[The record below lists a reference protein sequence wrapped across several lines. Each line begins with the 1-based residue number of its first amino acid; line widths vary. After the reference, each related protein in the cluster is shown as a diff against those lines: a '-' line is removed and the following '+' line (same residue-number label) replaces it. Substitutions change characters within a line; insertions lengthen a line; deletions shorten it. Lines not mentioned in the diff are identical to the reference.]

1 MTPPD
6 SASSADGHRTSV
18 RQALPSDLSVIR
30 RTLEMHARNEASMR
44 RADWAIDELEDAV
57 FGQDAFVQVTIAERD
72 EASFAGLAMWYRTF
86 SSWARTSGIWLED
99 LFVVEAHRRSGVA
112 RELMDYLRSQTDGRI
127 EWDVTT
133 GNVGAEHFYES
144 LGAVALPDVTRYRWV
159 ANDPLQPE
167 SA

>member
-6 SASSADGHRTSV
+6 SASPGPRVSV
-18 RQALPSDLSVIR
+18 RQALPSDVSIIR
-30 RTLEMHARNEASMR
+30 RTLEMHARDEASMR
-44 RADWAIDELEDAV
+44 RADAVIDELEDAL
-57 FGQDAFVQVTIAERD
+57 FGSDAFVRVSIAERPD
-72 EASFAGLAMWYRTF
+72 GSFAGLALWYRTF

-99 LFVVEAHRRSGVA
+99 LYVVEAHRRSGVA
-112 RELMDYLRSQTDGRI
+112 RELMGYLRSQTDGRI

-133 GNVGAEHFYES
+133 GNVTGERFYES

-167 SA
+167 IA

>member
-44 RADWAIDELEDAV
+44 RADWAIDELEDAL

-72 EASFAGLAMWYRTF
+72 DASFAGLAMWYRTF